1 MRNSLPML
9 TDSFRDFDRVID
21 DLFGRDFLLPNL
33 RTRRAAAYDLIQK
46 SDRYELHLDLPGV
59 KPEDVK
65 VELDGNTLKIE
76 AERKSQERKET
87 ETVLVNNRYYGKISH
102 AFTLSEDVDSG
113 QVNAQF
119 ENGTLTVA
127 MKKRIPTQPRRIEI
141 AAKAPENKTK
151 IY

>member
-1 MRNSLPML
+1 MRSALPML

-21 DLFGRDFLLPNL
+21 DFLGRDFALPTI
-33 RTRRAAAYDLIQK
+33 RSRRAPNYDLVQK
-46 SDRYELHLDLPGV
+46 SDRYELSLDLPGV

-76 AERKSQERKET
+76 AERKSEERKET

-102 AFTLSEDVDSG
+102 AFTLSDDVDSG
-113 QVNAQF
+113 QVNAHLD
-119 ENGTLTVA
+119 NGTLMVS
-127 MKKRIPTQPRRIEI
+127 MKKRVATQPRRIEI
-141 AAKAPENKTK
+141 GAKSPDNRTK